1 MTAPPAAGLAVC
13 FTAHQAA
20 ITAAELQRCV
30 SEEQVAAE
38 TQQLH
43 NCWQM
48 AVILDFICL
57 FQQHLNLQVSPA
69 QHGSMSGSVLQCRQ

>member
-1 MTAPPAAGLAVC
+1 M
-13 FTAHQAA
+13 
-20 ITAAELQRCV
+20 
-30 SEEQVAAE
+30 AAE

-48 AVILDFICL
+48 AVILDFIRL

-69 QHGSMSGSVLQCRQ
+69 QYGSMSVYVFLS

>member
-1 MTAPPAAGLAVC
+1 M
-13 FTAHQAA
+13 
-20 ITAAELQRCV
+20 TAAELTRCV

-48 AVILDFICL
+48 AVILDFIRL

-69 QHGSMSGSVLQCRQ
+69 QHGIMPGFCLAV